1 MLESAT
7 ASHHHCGKV
16 TLRLVVIMLVALR
29 LFWPMDPFASPVR
42 MLMVVCGERLAR
54 FQTEKWLANSSQPTI
69 IDQSV
74 KTRLQ

>member
-1 MLESAT
+1 
-7 ASHHHCGKV
+7 
-16 TLRLVVIMLVALR
+16 MLVALR